1 MGQILE
7 ALKNIVTF
15 IGHVISFP
23 VRIIQLLY
31 GFDISAIVSNG
42 FWWVPVT
49 AGACIVSILALS
61 IIFRIFSK

>member
-1 MGQILE
+1 MAQILE

-31 GFDISAIVSNG
+31 GFDISAIVTDG

-49 AGACIVSILALS
+49 AAACIVSILAIS
-61 IIFRIFSK
+61 VIFRIFGK

>member
-1 MGQILE
+1 MGQIVE

-23 VRIIQLLY
+23 VRILQLLY

-42 FWWVPVT
+42 FWWVPVA